1 VKVKS
6 SSKIHSGSNADDHDD
21 TVPEGSR
28 VGVGDNL
35 EDRVIEDFLLEIESL
50 GVIGEVDAR
59 VIEGDEGRG
68 IAIATAG
75 H

>member
-1 VKVKS
+1 MEVKS
-6 SSKIHSGSNADDHDD
+6 SSKIHSGSNGDDHDD
-21 TVPEGSR
+21 AIPEGSR
-28 VGVGDNL
+28 VGVGDYL

-50 GVIGEVDAR
+50 GVIGEVDAG

-68 IAIATAG
+68 IAIATPG